1 MSEIRVDTISEKTS
15 ANGVAVDGVTLKD
28 GGVAATT
35 ASTITTADN
44 STNLSLVS
52 TDADAN
58 TGPVLDFYRN
68 SSSPAD
74 VDFLAN
80 ITFRGKN
87 DAGQDVQYVEIE
99 NYALDVSDGSE
110 DGYLGFSVITA
121 GANPSY
127 FEMRGGEGSVFNQ
140 GSNDIDFRIESS
152 GNAHMFFVDAGNNHI
167 NIGTADDLGGN
178 LNVNGG
184 IVVSRGD
191 NLDNLTLISTDAD
204 ATSGPVIKLFR
215 NSSSPADSDDVGKI
229 LFTAENDASEA
240 IDYATIRGDLL
251 DVTDGTEDGIIKVE
265 TITAG
270 SNLEMARFGDGVGV
284 VLNESGNSGL
294 DLRVESDGNTHML
307 MVNGG
312 SNLVG
317 IGADPDLGTG
327 LHIKTADSGASA
339 NSSHDELV
347 IEGSS
352 NSGISILSGTSSN
365 GAICFGDSGNNCIGF
380 INYSHS
386 LNHMSFAADGE
397 DACLTVHNA
406 QIVSMGVTENA
417 PDVAAGLCISQGGS
431 DGNIVTFKNS
441 DVAHGMTGNFETDT
455 FAAFRKQSATLG
467 GLAISALSEGTEV
480 LKFNI
485 AQTDGITT
493 KSTSAQGAVIV
504 GVSQKNGTGVNVVG
518 TDDNLMVIT
527 NYTNTQ
533 FIFDAEGTF
542 HSNVGTATY
551 DEYEDAQLV
560 RAMDLSTSTKGL
572 IASKFDEFV
581 QYNHEDLAN
590 ASIVGREEDGTP
602 NSMVNWTAMSQLH
615 NGAIWQQ
622 YEKHQK
628 LASAFYKLAQKTIGK
643 EEADKLLTE
652 EEIQLL
658 N

>member
-294 DLRVESDGNTHML
+294 DLRVES
-307 MVNGG
+307 
-312 SNLVG
+312 
-317 IGADPDLGTG
+317 
-327 LHIKTADSGASA
+327 
-339 NSSHDELV
+339 
-347 IEGSS
+347 

-406 QIVSMGVTENA
+406 QIVSMGVTEDA
-417 PDVAAGLCISQGGS
+417 PDVAAGLCINQGGS
-431 DGNIVTFKNS
+431 DGAIITFKNS
-441 DVAHGMTGNFETDT
+441 DVSHPYTTIAEADT
-455 FAAFRKQSATLG
+455 YARFSKNSVNNGGLFVQGFSDSSAT
-467 GLAISALSEGTEV
+467 AIQMRACG
-480 LKFNI
+480 
-485 AQTDGITT
+485 TDGDQT
-493 KSTSAQGAVIV
+493 KSGAATGYFTIEAAKTNGSTSVASPGSNENLVTIR
-504 GVSQKNGTGVNVVG
+504 SG
-518 TDDNLMVIT
+518 TDDCV
-527 NYTNTQ
+527 
-533 FIFDAEGTF
+533 FIFDEEGTL
-542 HSNVGTATY
+542 HSDTSNTTF

-560 RAMDLSTSTKGL
+560 RAYDLSHGRGVIS
-572 IASKFDEFV
+572 SKFDKFV
-581 QYNHEDLAN
+581 GYNHEKLAELKL
-590 ASIVGREEDGTP
+590 VGRDADGSP
-602 NSMVNWTAMSQLH
+602 NHMVNWMGISQLH

-622 YEKHQK
+622 YEKTER
-628 LASAFYKLAQKTIGK
+628 LANAFYKLATKTIGK
-643 EEADKLLTE
+643 AEADKLLTE